1 MSSARVIMAER
12 AMLLVLDAE
21 CPLCRRAVHFVLRH
35 ARAPVYLA
43 SLHDMPARRLGE
55 HFGADPGQLDSV
67 WLVRGGELHRDS
79 AALWRLAQGLQ
90 WPWRGL
96 AALRWCPCTWRD
108 GVYHVVGRWRH
119 RLAPVTDWSQQAHAS
134 WVSHLDETTC
144 RRLGLPLILAGAD
157 ADTAVHGQPPQGV

>member
-21 CPLCRRAVHFVLRH
+21 CPLCRRAAHFVLRH

-43 SLHDMPARRLGE
+43 SLHEASARRLGE

-67 WLVRGGELHRDS
+67 WLVRAGDLHRDS
-79 AALWRLAQGLQ
+79 AALWRLAQGLR

-96 AALRWCPCTWRD
+96 AALRWLPHGWRD

-119 RLAPVTDWSQQAHAS
+119 RLAPATDWSQQVGPH
-134 WVSHLDETTC
+134 WVSRLDEVTC
-144 RRLGLPLILAGAD
+144 RRLGLPLALVDDNSGP
-157 ADTAVHGQPPQGV
+157 ADTPQGE

>member
-21 CPLCRRAVHFVLRH
+21 CPLCRRAAHFVLRH

-43 SLHDMPARRLGE
+43 SLHEASARRLGE

-96 AALRWCPCTWRD
+96 AALRWCPRAWRD